1 MSDDFHLQ
9 RYRPR
14 GIFPMQ
20 YTIILSF
27 FFLFSKTVN
36 ITTET
41 CDSYTRKLQMNESIL
56 NNGTDE
62 KGLIWILLKRNITDS
77 FNEPEKYM
85 GQELE
90 LVSEEE
96 EPVYPVFR

>member
-27 FFLFSKTVN
+27 SFLFSKTVN

-56 NNGTDE
+56 NNGADE
-62 KGLIWILLKRNITDS
+62 KGLIWIFLKRNITDA

-90 LVSEEE
+90 LVLEEE

>member
-1 MSDDFHLQ
+1 MSDDFRLQ

-14 GIFPMQ
+14 GICPMQ
-20 YTIILSF
+20 YIIILSF
-27 FFLFSKTVN
+27 FFLFYKTVN

-41 CDSYTRKLQMNESIL
+41 CNSYTRKLQMNESIL

-62 KGLIWILLKRNITDS
+62 KGLIWILLKRNITDA

-90 LVSEEE
+90 LVLEEE

>member
-1 MSDDFHLQ
+1 
-9 RYRPR
+9 
-14 GIFPMQ
+14 
-20 YTIILSF
+20 
-27 FFLFSKTVN
+27 
-36 ITTET
+36 
-41 CDSYTRKLQMNESIL
+41 MNESIL

-62 KGLIWILLKRNITDS
+62 KGLLKRDITDA

-90 LVSEEE
+90 LVLEEE

>member
-9 RYRPR
+9 TYRPR
-14 GIFPMQ
+14 GIYPMQ
-20 YTIILSF
+20 YIIILSF
-27 FFLFSKTVN
+27 LFLFSKTVN

-56 NNGTDE
+56 NNGADE
-62 KGLIWILLKRNITDS
+62 KGLIWILLKRNITDA

-90 LVSEEE
+90 LVLEEE